1 MRINKIK
8 EVLESKG
15 VSQKSLSDKLGVSV
29 VTVNFWC
36 NQKSQPS
43 LSTLFD
49 IASALD
55 VSPDQLIQT
64 DKKFNERR

>member
-1 MRINKIK
+1 MRLNKIK

-43 LSTLFD
+43 LRTLFD

-55 VSPDQLIQT
+55 ISPDQLIQT
-64 DKKFNERR
+64 DKKV

>member
-1 MRINKIK
+1 MQLNRIK

-43 LSTLFD
+43 LRTLFD

-55 VSPDQLIQT
+55 ISPDQLIQT
-64 DKKFNERR
+64 DKKV

>member
-1 MRINKIK
+1 MRLNKIK

-43 LSTLFD
+43 LRTLFD

>member
-1 MRINKIK
+1 MRLNRIK

-43 LSTLFD
+43 LRTLFD

-55 VSPDQLIQT
+55 ISPDQLIQT
-64 DKKFNERR
+64 DKKV

>member
-1 MRINKIK
+1 MHFNRIK
-8 EVLESKG
+8 EVLQCKG

-43 LSTLFD
+43 LKTLFD
-49 IASALD
+49 IASALE

-64 DKKFNERR
+64 DKKFNEGR

>member
-1 MRINKIK
+1 MRLNRIK

-43 LSTLFD
+43 LRTLFD

-64 DKKFNERR
+64 DKKV

>member
-1 MRINKIK
+1 MRLNRIK

-15 VSQKSLSDKLGVSV
+15 VSQKSLSDRLGVSV

-43 LSTLFD
+43 LRTLFD

-55 VSPDQLIQT
+55 ISPDQLIQT
-64 DKKFNERR
+64 DKKV

>member
-1 MRINKIK
+1 MRLNRIK

-43 LSTLFD
+43 LRTLFD

>member
-1 MRINKIK
+1 MRLNRIK

-43 LSTLFD
+43 LRTLFD
-49 IASALD
+49 IASALE

-64 DKKFNERR
+64 DKKV

>member
-1 MRINKIK
+1 MHFNKIK
-8 EVLESKG
+8 EVLEAKG

-43 LSTLFD
+43 LKTLFD
-49 IASALD
+49 IASALE

-64 DKKFNERR
+64 DKEF

>member
-1 MRINKIK
+1 MNFNRIKQI
-8 EVLESKG
+8 LESKG

-43 LSTLFD
+43 IKTLFD
-49 IASALD
+49 IAKVLEI
-55 VSPDQLIQT
+55 SPDQLIQA
-64 DKKFNERR
+64 DKKFNERT

>member
-1 MRINKIK
+1 MRLNRIK

-43 LSTLFD
+43 LRTLFD
-49 IASALD
+49 IARALD

-64 DKKFNERR
+64 DKKV

>member
-1 MRINKIK
+1 MHFNRIKQ
-8 EVLESKG
+8 VLASKG

-43 LSTLFD
+43 LKTLFD
-49 IASALD
+49 IANALE
-55 VSPDQLIQT
+55 VSPDELIQT
-64 DKKFNERR
+64 VK

>member
-1 MRINKIK
+1 MRLNRIK

-15 VSQKSLSDKLGVSV
+15 VSQKALSDKLGVSV

-43 LSTLFD
+43 LRTLFD

-55 VSPDQLIQT
+55 ISPDQLIQT
-64 DKKFNERR
+64 DKKV

>member
-1 MRINKIK
+1 MRLNRIK

-43 LSTLFD
+43 LRTLFD

-64 DKKFNERR
+64 DNKV

>member
-1 MRINKIK
+1 MRLNRIK

-43 LSTLFD
+43 LRTLFD
-49 IASALD
+49 IASVLD
-55 VSPDQLIQT
+55 ISPDQLIHT
-64 DKKFNERR
+64 DKKV

>member
-1 MRINKIK
+1 MHFNRIK
-8 EVLESKG
+8 EVLQFKG

-43 LSTLFD
+43 LKTLFD
-49 IASALD
+49 IASALE

-64 DKKFNERR
+64 DKKFNEGR

>member
-1 MRINKIK
+1 MNFNRIKQI
-8 EVLESKG
+8 LESKG

-43 LSTLFD
+43 LKTLFD
-49 IASALD
+49 IASALE

-64 DKKFNERR
+64 DKKFNEGR